1 MRFRHAVGAL
11 GLAIATALP
20 AAGPAVAD
28 GSGGAAVAGRFT
40 ATDFSSGSP
49 ALVTLDPADGA
60 VVATHA
66 RDAEDGV
73 LAPGGSQ
80 VAYIDRRDTC
90 IPQPEGGCVYARDL
104 VVADA
109 DGGDPRVLV
118 PGVEPETG
126 EAPYVGHPDWSPDG
140 RHILYDSPRGLEWVG
155 ADGTGRELLTRGS
168 RGTFSPDGRTI
179 AFVRTTAY
187 PTEDGYEY
195 GTDIHLL
202 DTVTREERQATTS
215 RDIRSTPVDWSPDG
229 GTLVYATRYGLHVL
243 DVATGATTDL
253 HGGWQIPLS
262 GFRNPVYSPDGG
274 RIAFQAYDDTTGA
287 GSVYAVD
294 AGDGGNLEPV
304 TDRPANLTDW
314 LAG

>member
-20 AAGPAVAD
+20 AAAPAVAD
-28 GSGGAAVAGRFT
+28 GAAAGRLT

-60 VVATHA
+60 VTATYA

-90 IPQPEGGCVYARDL
+90 IPQPEGGCTYARDL

-109 DGGDPRVLV
+109 DGGTPRVLV
-118 PGVEPETG
+118 PGVQPEAN

-140 RHILYDSPRGLEWVG
+140 EHIVYDSPRGLEWVR
-155 ADGTGRELLTRGS
+155 ADGTGRELLTQGS

-187 PTEDGYEY
+187 PTEDGYAY

-202 DTVTREERQATTS
+202 DTVTREERRLTTG
-215 RDIRSTPVDWSPDG
+215 RDTSSTPADWSPDG
-229 GTLVYATRYGLHVL
+229 SALVYVSRHGLHRV
-243 DVATGATTDL
+243 DVATGAVTDL
-253 HGGWQIPLS
+253 HHGWQVPLS
-262 GFRNPVYSPDGG
+262 GFRNPVYSPDGR
-274 RIAFQAYDDTTGA
+274 RIAFQAYDDSAGA
-287 GSVYAVD
+287 ARVHAVD
-294 AGDGGNLEPV
+294 AGDGGNLGLL
-304 TDRPANLTDW
+304 TDRPVNLTDW

>member
-1 MRFRHAVGAL
+1 VAL

-20 AAGPAVAD
+20 AAGSAAAD
-28 GSGGAAVAGRFT
+28 EAGTAGRFT
-40 ATDFSSGSP
+40 ATDYSSGSP
-49 ALVTLDPADGA
+49 ALVALDPENGA
-60 VVATHA
+60 VTATYA

-73 LAPGGSQ
+73 LAPGGAQ

-90 IPQPEGGCVYARDL
+90 IPQPEGGCAYARDL

-109 DGGDPRVLV
+109 DGGTPRVLV
-118 PGVEPETG
+118 PGVQPEAN

-140 RHILYDSPRGLEWVG
+140 RHIVYDSPRGLEWVR

-187 PTEDGYEY
+187 PTEDSYEY

-202 DTVTREERQATTS
+202 DTVTREERRLTTG
-215 RDIRSTPVDWSPDG
+215 RDISSTPVDWSPDG
-229 GTLVYATRYGLHVL
+229 STLVYVTRYGLHSV

-253 HGGWQIPLS
+253 HGDWQVPLS
-262 GFRNPVYSPDGG
+262 GFRNPVYSPDGR
-274 RIAFQAYDDTTGA
+274 RIAFQAYDYTTGA
-287 GSVYAVD
+287 ESVYAVD
-294 AGDGGNLEPV
+294 AGGGGNPALLTDHPV
-304 TDRPANLTDW
+304 NLTDW

>member
-20 AAGPAVAD
+20 AAGPTAAD
-28 GSGGAAVAGRFT
+28 GAAVAGRFT

-73 LAPGGSQ
+73 LAPGGSR

-126 EAPYVGHPDWSPDG
+126 EAPYVGHPTG
-140 RHILYDSPRGLEWVG
+140 PRTG
-155 ADGTGRELLTRGS
+155 GTS
-168 RGTFSPDGRTI
+168 S
-179 AFVRTTAY
+179 TTA
-187 PTEDGYEY
+187 
-195 GTDIHLL
+195 
-202 DTVTREERQATTS
+202 RAA
-215 RDIRSTPVDWSPDG
+215 WSG
-229 GTLVYATRYGLHVL
+229 
-243 DVATGATTDL
+243 
-253 HGGWQIPLS
+253 
-262 GFRNPVYSPDGG
+262 
-274 RIAFQAYDDTTGA
+274 
-287 GSVYAVD
+287 
-294 AGDGGNLEPV
+294 
-304 TDRPANLTDW
+304 
-314 LAG
+314 